1 MLRRKCLCGVMIYS
15 VKEKQRCISTLLRG
29 MVVSND
35 NKKEQYYKCSK
46 CGVVKRLSDMTDR
59 EKSLLY

>member
-1 MLRRKCLCGVMIYS
+1 MWSYDLFCKG
-15 VKEKQRCISTLLRG
+15 KTTLHKYIIAG
-29 MVVSND
+29 MVASND

-46 CGVVKRLSDMTDR
+46 CGVVKRLSDMTHR